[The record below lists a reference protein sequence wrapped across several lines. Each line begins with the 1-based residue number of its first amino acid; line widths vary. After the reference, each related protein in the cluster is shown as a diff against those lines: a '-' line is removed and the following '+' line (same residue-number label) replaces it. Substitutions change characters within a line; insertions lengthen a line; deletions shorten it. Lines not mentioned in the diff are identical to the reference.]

1 MLRIHEVSL
10 PDGGLE
16 ETCLSSNGDALGVHV
31 GGALIGTLPVSA
43 IDVVMARYAKPLSEG
58 IAVEGPSLTL
68 AGGRVLCM
76 LRHRARYDV
85 IARDF
90 LVISAPGA
98 EPLAELATSVTA
110 ALVHLARAAAAAA
123 AAAGR

>member
-1 MLRIHEVSL
+1 MLRIHEVIL
-10 PDGGLE
+10 PEGGRE
-16 ETCLSSNGDALGVHV
+16 ETCISAEGDALGVHV
-31 GGALIGTLPVSA
+31 GGTLIGTLQVEA
-43 IDVVMARYAKPLSEG
+43 IDLVMARYGKPLAEG
-58 IAVEGPSLTL
+58 IALDGPTLAL

-90 LVISAPGA
+90 LVMSAPGA
-98 EPLAELATSVTA
+98 EPLCELATSVTA

-123 AAAGR
+123 SR

>member
-10 PDGGLE
+10 PDGSRE
-16 ETCLSSNGDALGVHV
+16 ETCLSADGDAIGVHV
-31 GGALIGTLPVSA
+31 GGARVGTLPVDA
-43 IDVVMARYAKPLSEG
+43 IDVVMARYAKPLAQG
-58 IAVEGPSLTL
+58 IALEGPTLAL

-85 IARDF
+85 VARDF

-98 EPLAELATSVTA
+98 EPLAELAISVTA
-110 ALVHLARAAAAAA
+110 ALVHLARATSAASQ
-123 AAAGR
+123 